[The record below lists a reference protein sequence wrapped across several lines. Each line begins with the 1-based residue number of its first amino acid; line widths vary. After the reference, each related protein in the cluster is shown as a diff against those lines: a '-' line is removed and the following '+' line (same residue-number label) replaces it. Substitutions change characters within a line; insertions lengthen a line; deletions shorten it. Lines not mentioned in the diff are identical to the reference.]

1 MKGILGFAF
10 FLLFLAGITL
20 VMMQGKEMAR
30 QNMPGGGVGMTGV
43 TWRPTIVGAEE
54 LPADSGMFVQFAV
67 DGSIN
72 GNGGCNSFFGSL
84 QKANDGIVVGEL
96 GTSRMA
102 CPEKIMDREVAFMQA
117 LQNAVV
123 FETGS
128 DRLQLV
134 DNAGVMLAD
143 LVKED

>member
-20 VMMQGKEMAR
+20 VVMQGKEMAR

-43 TWRPTIVGAEE
+43 TWRPTIVGTDD
-54 LPADSGMFVQFAV
+54 LPADSGMFVEFAV
-67 DGSIN
+67 DGSIK

-84 QKANDGIVVGEL
+84 QKTNDGIVVGEL
-96 GTSRMA
+96 GSSRMA
-102 CPEKIMDREVAFMQA
+102 CPEKIMEREVAFMQA

-123 FETGS
+123 FETGN
-128 DRLQLV
+128 DRLQLI
-134 DNAGVMLAD
+134 DNANVMIAD